1 MEVNMHRH
9 RSTLILASLTAVLLI
24 GAGTADAG
32 RYYVRGRGRV
42 YVQPSAAV
50 VVYPVGLYFGGGLL
64 GNLILSQEG
73 GSEILDNGG
82 GLSLFGGWRFG
93 QRLALEL
100 GYMGSFHNPAE
111 VNTYWGRDVDYLVMS
126 GFTGDARIYLGDDPD
141 APSEW
146 YLQGGLGLYAID
158 STYFGTQAIGTG
170 FQLGGGIDFHVAP
183 QVDLGL
189 RALYRGVSM
198 GPPEGGADDT
208 FISGVTG
215 EGNVSF
221 HF

>member
-1 MEVNMHRH
+1 MEALMYRH
-9 RSTLILASLTAVLLI
+9 RTTLALASLAAVLCI
-24 GAGTADAG
+24 GASTADAG

-42 YVQPSAAV
+42 YVQPQAAV
-50 VVYPVGLYFGGGLL
+50 VVAPVGLYFGGGLL

-73 GSEILDNGG
+73 DTELLDNGG
-82 GLSLFGGWRFG
+82 GLSLFAGWRLG

-111 VNTYWGRDVDYLVMS
+111 VETAFGDDVDYLVMS
-126 GFTGDARIYLGDDPD
+126 GFTGDAKIYLGDDPM

-146 YLQGGLGLYAID
+146 YLQGGVGLYAID
-158 STYFGTQAIGTG
+158 STYFGTQSIGSG

-189 RALYRGVSM
+189 RGLYRGISM
-198 GPPEGGADDT
+198 GPPEERYDDT
-208 FISGVTG
+208 FISAVTV

>member
-1 MEVNMHRH
+1 MHRH
-9 RSTLILASLTAVLLI
+9 RSTLVLASLAAVLFI

-42 YVQPSAAV
+42 YVQPQAAV
-50 VVYPVGLYFGGGLL
+50 VVYPRGLYFGAGLL

-73 GSEILDNGG
+73 GDELLDNGG
-82 GLSLFGGWRFG
+82 GLSLFAGWRLG

-111 VNTYWGRDVDYLVMS
+111 VNTSFGNDVDYLVLS
-126 GFTGDARIYLGDDPD
+126 GFTGDAKIYLGDDPM
-141 APSEW
+141 APSEF
-146 YLQGGLGLYAID
+146 YLQGGLGLYALD
-158 STYFGTQAIGTG
+158 STYFGTQSVGSG
-170 FQLGGGIDFHVAP
+170 FQLGGGVDFHVAP

-189 RALYRGVSM
+189 RGLYRGVAM
-198 GPPEGGADDT
+198 GPPNERDDDT
-208 FISGVTG
+208 FISGVTL
-215 EGNVSF
+215 EGNVAF

>member
-1 MEVNMHRH
+1 MEVTMHRH
-9 RSTLILASLTAVLLI
+9 RSTLILASLAAVLLV
-24 GAGTADAG
+24 GAQSADAG
-32 RYYVRGRGRV
+32 RVYVRGRGRV
-42 YVQPSAAV
+42 YVQPQAAV
-50 VVYPVGLYFGGGLL
+50 VVYPRGLYFGGGLL

-73 GSEILDNGG
+73 GQELLDNGG
-82 GLSLFGGWRFG
+82 GLSLFAGWRLG

-111 VNTYWGRDVDYLVMS
+111 VNTYYGTDVDYLVMS
-126 GFTGDARIYLGDDPD
+126 GFTGDARIYLGDDPM

-146 YLQGGLGLYAID
+146 YLQGGVGLYAID
-158 STYFGTQAIGTG
+158 STYFGTQSVGSG

-183 QVDLGL
+183 QIDLGL
-189 RALYRGVSM
+189 RGLYRGVSM
-198 GPPEGGADDT
+198 GPPEERYDDT
-208 FISGVTG
+208 FISGVTL